1 MLRQLFYFTLNPA
14 SILYLQAMLHI
25 KNIGFQQFK
34 NYQSAQ
40 INPCAQVNC
49 FVGKNGAGKTNV
61 LDALY
66 YLSFTKSFFNTIDH
80 QNIQHGQDYF
90 SIQARYVKN
99 NLEEDALLV
108 YLKGKKTLKLNN
120 NDVRKFSEHIG
131 SYPLVM
137 ITPNDMMLLHEG
149 SDERRKFIDGII
161 AQTDKFYLSDLLGYN
176 RILEQR
182 NRQLKQ
188 FAENS
193 YLDETLLE
201 TYNAQL
207 IKHGKE
213 VHQKRK
219 LFLAQFIPV
228 FNQYYE
234 KISASNETVSI
245 TYESDLSTNDF
256 EKLLLQYLSIDIAAQ
271 RTNKGIHKD
280 ELNFRINQFALKKF
294 GSQGQQKSFII
305 ALKLAQYEYLK
316 QHTGIKPLLLLD
328 DIFEKLDQTRL
339 NTLLQMIAQDEFGQ
353 IFITDTHLA
362 RLQEVFEQLPT
373 VVIKYFLVEAG
384 NITEI

>member
-40 INPCAQVNC
+40 ISPCTQVNC

-66 YLSFTKSFFNTIDH
+66 YLSFTKSFFNTIDQ
-80 QNIQHGQDYF
+80 QNIQHGEDYF
-90 SIQARYVKN
+90 SIQAKYVKN

-161 AQTDKFYLSDLLGYN
+161 SQTDKFYLSDLLAYN

-182 NRQLKQ
+182 NKQLKQ

-207 IKHGKE
+207 VKHGKE
-213 VHQKRK
+213 VHEKRT

-228 FNQYYE
+228 FNLYYE

-245 TYESDLSTNDF
+245 TYESDLSKHDF
-256 EKLLLQYLSIDIAAQ
+256 EKLLPQYLSIDIAAQ

-280 ELNFRINQFALKKF
+280 ELDFRINQFAVKKF

-353 IFITDTHLA
+353 IFITDTHLT
-362 RLQEVFEQLPT
+362 RLQEVFNKLPT
-373 VVIKYFLVEAG
+373 VAIKYFLVDAG